1 MQKIVK
7 FKEKLRKLRQS
18 GLQRMGEYA
27 IENIVYKELR
37 NAKLLNKLED
47 TLTDI
52 IDKRFSI

>member
-1 MQKIVK
+1 
-7 FKEKLRKLRQS
+7 
-18 GLQRMGEYA
+18 MGEYA